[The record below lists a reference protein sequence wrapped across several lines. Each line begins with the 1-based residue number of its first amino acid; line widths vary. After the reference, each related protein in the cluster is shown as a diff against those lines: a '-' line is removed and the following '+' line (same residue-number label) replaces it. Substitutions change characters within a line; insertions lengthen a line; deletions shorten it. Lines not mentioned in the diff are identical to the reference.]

1 MTKHASREQVSEWCA
16 EQPHATLDFP
26 FGDQAAVYKV
36 GGKMFALLSV
46 DDRNLL
52 TVKADP
58 DEGEAMR
65 AEYECVREGYHM
77 NKRHWITID
86 LPGDIPPDVVEE
98 AIIASHQIV
107 FASLPKKIQA
117 NLGATA

>member
-1 MTKHASREQVSEWCA
+1 MTKHANKEQVSEWCA
-16 EQPHATLDFP
+16 EQPHSTLEFP

-52 TVKADP
+52 TVKTDP

-65 AEYECVREGYHM
+65 AEYECVSEGYHM

-107 FASLPKKIQA
+107 FASLSKKIRA
-117 NLGATA
+117 HLGATA